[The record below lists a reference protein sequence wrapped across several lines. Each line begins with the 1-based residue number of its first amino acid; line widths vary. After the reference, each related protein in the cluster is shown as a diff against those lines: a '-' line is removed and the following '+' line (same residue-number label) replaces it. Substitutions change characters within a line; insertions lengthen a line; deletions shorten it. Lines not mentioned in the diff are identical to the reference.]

1 MQKFIIFLSLI
12 SLSLQVD
19 HCFIEQK
26 ICKKC
31 KQGYYLVENS
41 FCSKI
46 EHCSYMYWDFCSRC
60 ESGYY
65 WDSTKS
71 KCVEGERDHCIS
83 YNPDDA
89 TKCMNCEY
97 GYTLNSEGTGC
108 IQTIEHCVS
117 YSGAS
122 SSICQYC
129 EDGYALN
136 SVKNKCVKFPG
147 CDEVNEDE
155 SKCIDCSDDFYQP
168 DKDGKCVIDYCEEYD
183 SDGNCEECE
192 KYFFLNKEGK
202 CQYIPIPY
210 CTEGN
215 ETYCEDYAGFVED
228 EDPNKAKEEYE
239 KMCESQ
245 DKNGICNLCK
255 QGYELD
261 ATTKECVSN
270 CEVYEDPSPYCKYCE
285 HGYILVDGKKTC
297 YSVLGGGKEEDGI
310 GFIKLCLLLNLVLI
324 LLNC

>member
-1 MQKFIIFLSLI
+1 MY
-12 SLSLQVD
+12 
-19 HCFIEQK
+19 
-26 ICKKC
+26 
-31 KQGYYLVENS
+31 GNS
-41 FCSKI
+41 
-46 EHCSYMYWDFCSRC
+46 CSRC

-71 KCVEGERDHCIS
+71 KCWEGERDHCTS

-155 SKCIDCSDDFYQP
+155 SKCIDCSEDFYQP

-192 KYFFLNKEGK
+192 KYFYLNEEGK

-210 CTEGN
+210 CREGN
-215 ETYCEDYAGFVED
+215 ETDCEDYAGFMED
-228 EDPNKAKEEYE
+228 DDPNKAKVEYE
-239 KMCESQ
+239 KMCE
-245 DKNGICNLCK
+245 DEDENGNCKICK
-255 QGYELD
+255 QGYTLD
-261 ATTKECVSN
+261 GTTHECVSN
-270 CEVYEDPSPYCKYCE
+270 CEEYVEPSPYCKYCE
-285 HGYILVDGKKTC
+285 HGYILIDGDKTC
-297 YSVLGGGKEEDGI
+297 YSVLVGNEEDGI
-310 GFIKLCLLLNLVLI
+310 EFIKLSLLLNLVLT
-324 LLNC
+324 LLNY